1 MKPIE
6 NAIKECYAAGVEL
19 ASVGCRSGGINPAT
33 ASKLWKRVVLPK
45 MLYGSELWQL
55 DRGKCLMLE
64 KCQNIFV
71 RVTEGL
77 LPGTSGSAARGL
89 LGLWSIEGEIEKTK
103 LSFLGR
109 LINSSHDLAQRKLL
123 MVRIIRWKYRK
134 KNSTGFVADVMRIV
148 RKHNLWSYIKLF
160 WRMVLFQQ
168 KCIGRE

>member
-1 MKPIE
+1 MPD
-6 NAIKECYAAGVEL
+6 
-19 ASVGCRSGGINPAT
+19 VGKM
-33 ASKLWKRVVLPK
+33 SK
-45 MLYGSELWQL
+45 YF
-55 DRGKCLMLE
+55 C
-64 KCQNIFV
+64 I

-134 KNSTGFVADVMRIV
+134 NISTGFVADVMRIV
-148 RKHNLWSYIKLF
+148 RKHNLWSYIQAFLEDGTFPTKVHWKRVIVKAINNTEKDM
-160 WRMVLFQQ
+160 WREKIAS
-168 KCIGRE
+168 KCVMDRYLRVHKELSVSCWYGLLRYPQLVRS